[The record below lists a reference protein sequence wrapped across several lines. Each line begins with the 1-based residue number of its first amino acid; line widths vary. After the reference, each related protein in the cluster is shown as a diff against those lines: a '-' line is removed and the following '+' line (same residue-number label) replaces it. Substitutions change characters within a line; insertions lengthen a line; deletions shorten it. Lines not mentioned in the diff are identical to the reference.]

1 MKAYKIFL
9 NGTESVLNAAKG
21 NIDDPYAYYE
31 GTENYAFSNG
41 RTAQKVVNDH
51 KRNCVQ
57 QGLMLEGLQF
67 QVIPGEFV
75 PYEVAE

>member
-1 MKAYKIFL
+1 MKAYKIFI
-9 NGTESVLNAAKG
+9 NGNESVLNTAHG
-21 NIDDPYAYYE
+21 NLNDPYAIE
-31 GTENYAFSNG
+31 SIGYAFSNG
-41 RTAQKVVNDH
+41 RTAQKIVNDH

-75 PYEVAE
+75 PYEEE